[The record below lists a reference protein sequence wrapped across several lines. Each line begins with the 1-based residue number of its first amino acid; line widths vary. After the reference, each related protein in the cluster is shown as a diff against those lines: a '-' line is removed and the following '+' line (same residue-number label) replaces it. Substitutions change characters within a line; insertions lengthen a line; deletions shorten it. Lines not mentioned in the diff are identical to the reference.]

1 MKDKV
6 MEQIQQTVE
15 EITHNYEINDVLM
28 AKGTCRLPSRST
40 IILMMKELRR
50 VMFPGYFGDENLSE
64 RISDY
69 FVGSHL
75 NRIYQI
81 LKEQI
86 VMALIYRN
94 AVQLEQNENESENE
108 KPEKVVKLTVE
119 EAELQ
124 AEEICQYFIS
134 RLPHVQQM
142 LLKDVQAG
150 FDGDPAA
157 QSKEDIIASYPGLFA
172 IYVYRI
178 AHELYLKKVPYIPRI
193 MTEYAHSRTGIDINA
208 GATIGEYF
216 FIDHG
221 TGVVIGETTE
231 IGDHVKLYQ
240 GVTLGALS
248 TRMGQQLT
256 GVKRHP
262 TIEDYVT
269 IYSGST
275 ILGGETVIGKGTV
288 IGGNAFITE
297 SVAEETKVIVK
308 KPEMTFKGGKPEAF
322 DINSWVWEI

>member
-1 MKDKV
+1 MNHT
-6 MEQIQQTVE
+6 MIEQIQQAVA
-15 EITHNYEINDVLM
+15 EITHNYETNDVLM
-28 AKGTCRLPSRST
+28 PKEGRHLPSRST
-40 IILMMKELRR
+40 IILMLKELRR
-50 VMFPGYFGDENLSE
+50 IMFPGYFGDENLSTYVG
-64 RISDY
+64 DY

-75 NRIYQI
+75 NHVYQT

-86 VMALIYRN
+86 ITALIYKSESL
-94 AVQLEQNENESENE
+94 QGNEDSS
-108 KPEKVVKLTVE
+108 VRGGE
-119 EAELQ
+119 EAGLTLEDAEQ
-124 AEEICQYFIS
+124 KSEEICKYFIS
-134 RLPHVQQM
+134 RLSYIQQM

-178 AHELYLKKVPYIPRI
+178 AHELYLQQVPYIPRI
-193 MTEYAHSRTGIDINA
+193 MTEYAHSRTGIDINS
-208 GATIGEYF
+208 GAEIGEYF

-221 TGVVIGETTE
+221 TGVVIGETTT
-231 IGDHVKLYQ
+231 IGNHVKLYQ

-248 TRMGQQLT
+248 TRMGQQLA

-262 TIEDYVT
+262 SIEDHVT

-275 ILGGETVIGKGTV
+275 ILGGNTVIGRGTV

-297 SVAEETKVIVK
+297 SVAAETKVIVK
-308 KPEMTFKGGKPEAF
+308 NPEMTFKGGKNPDGNMDA
-322 DINSWVWEI
+322 WVWEI